1 MAGGQGQADRVN
13 YLMTRQAKVVAMT
26 CTHAALKRGEFLS
39 LGFKYDNL
47 LMEES
52 AQILEIE
59 TFIPLLLQVWSLI
72 LTYSAVRG
80 LLLRFGEFVAAL
92 FSHIFHI
99 RSVNAVQFSRMGP
112 KS

>member
-1 MAGGQGQADRVN
+1 MGSYVFVAQGQADRVN

-26 CTHAALKRGEFLS
+26 CTHAALKRAEFLD

-59 TFIPLLLQVWSLI
+59 TFIPLLLQVGS
-72 LTYSAVRG
+72 S
-80 LLLRFGEFVAAL
+80 
-92 FSHIFHI
+92 S
-99 RSVNAVQFSRMGP
+99 QFSFFHEQLGTH
-112 KS
+112 